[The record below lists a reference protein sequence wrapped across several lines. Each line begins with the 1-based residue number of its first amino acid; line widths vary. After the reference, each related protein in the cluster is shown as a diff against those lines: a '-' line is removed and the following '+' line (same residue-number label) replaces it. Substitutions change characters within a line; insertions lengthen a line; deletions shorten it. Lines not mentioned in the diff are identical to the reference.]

1 MTVLH
6 TNTRNDITRSPS
18 VLRSFPHSVATRKKA
33 KQEIPKLISE
43 GKRPHETET
52 FDSIFCI
59 LMRAQRQNN
68 NLVYHSRH
76 FKSHFTLRS
85 LRICTH
91 THHTL
96 HTIEKNR
103 RNNKQL
109 NFKFVIV
116 QHKLYSR
123 KLLVFFQ
130 SKRHDFIYFLYK
142 TDRPENSFVCLN

>member
-43 GKRPHETET
+43 GKRPHEAET

-91 THHTL
+91 THHAL
-96 HTIEKNR
+96 HTIEKNRRR

-123 KLLVFFQ
+123 KLLVFFNQ
-130 SKRHDFIYFLYK
+130 RDTILFIFYTKL
-142 TDRPENSFVCLN
+142 TDPKIVSCV